1 MENEIDRLV
10 CGLKIG
16 CYSLWCCVAVVDLCI
31 NLEYIRLGTFWHSM
45 GLARNVIK
53 GQIFALI
60 SGQRYTGPLY
70 VPYHTGYSVIERH
83 IPEGKQHQLKK
94 GRN

>member
-16 CYSLWCCVAVVDLCI
+16 CYSLWCCVDVVDLCI

-70 VPYHTGYSVIERH
+70 VPYHTVQRNRKAYSRSNIS
-83 IPEGKQHQLKK
+83 
-94 GRN
+94 